1 MPKAAGSTKTRVE
14 RGPDV
19 FSRRL
24 YTRPQAA
31 GRGQA
36 TRALS
41 VFCEDSN
48 ARAARSG
55 EGRDRFFP
63 DHAVEAR
70 GRLAELER
78 NLADGPVAV
87 LGDLGLHEI
96 NLALRVLLT
105 FAVQEDHH
113 VGVLLDR
120 AGLAQIR

>member
-1 MPKAAGSTKTRVE
+1 MPMAAGSTKTRVE

-36 TRALS
+36 TPALS
-41 VFCEDSN
+41 VILRRQERES
-48 ARAARSG
+48 RESG

-78 NLADGPVAV
+78 NLADGSVAV
-87 LGDLGLHEI
+87 LGDLGLQEL

-120 AGLAQIR
+120 AG